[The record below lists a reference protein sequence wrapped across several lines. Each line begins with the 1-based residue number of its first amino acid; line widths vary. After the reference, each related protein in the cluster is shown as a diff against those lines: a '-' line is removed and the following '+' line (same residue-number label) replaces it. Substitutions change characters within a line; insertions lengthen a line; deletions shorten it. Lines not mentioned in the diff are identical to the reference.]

1 MNNIDFYKKV
11 MSVQKEGMNAAV
23 ATIIRTKGSTPRS
36 IGAKMI
42 ILADGDIYGTI
53 GGGCGEGEVIEKSF
67 AVMERGI
74 PSQHRVDLTEGLMY
88 EDGGICGGIM
98 DVFIEPIHPAR
109 TRKENKKSYG
119 EYNLYKNRYQKIQ
132 T

>member
-11 MSVQKEGMNAAV
+11 MSVQKNGIHAAV
-23 ATIIRTKGSTPRS
+23 ATIIRTKGSTPRR

-42 ILADGDIYGTI
+42 ILTNGDIYGTI

-67 AVMERGI
+67 LVMENRI
-74 PSQHRVDLTEGLMY
+74 PMQHQVDLTEGLMY

-98 DVFIEPIHPAR
+98 DVFIEPIH
-109 TRKENKKSYG
+109 YG
-119 EYNLYKNRYQKIQ
+119 K
-132 T
+132 